1 MLELLYA
8 PKIHCPKQRVVSLSL
23 PTYQV
28 SCEILA
34 NPMVD
39 IGNISWNF
47 QNFSKRIGDQNHDN
61 RVIQVRVF
69 VLAIV
74 STAYICVY
82 GVRVCV
88 WTPVI
93 SLEGLQTEDAS
104 LPGRVR

>member
-8 PKIHCPKQRVVSLSL
+8 PKIDCPKQRVVSLSL

-47 QNFSKRIGDQNHDN
+47 QNYSRTIGDRDHDN
-61 RVIQVRVF
+61 RVIQVQ
-69 VLAIV
+69 L
-74 STAYICVY
+74 ST
-82 GVRVCV
+82 
-88 WTPVI
+88 VI
-93 SLEGLQTEDAS
+93 THVKG
-104 LPGRVR
+104 PR